1 MKSNLFLSMIIPSP
15 TSGKKPKISPKAF
28 IASTAVIIGDVTIE
42 AGANIWFGAV
52 LRGDEGHIH
61 IGKNTSI
68 QDNCVLHSE
77 HEVECKVGNNIIVG
91 HKATIHG
98 PCIVEDYAM
107 VGIDAVILQGTTVR
121 KGALVAGGAVARG
134 EIPAF
139 ALVAGVPAKVKKEL
153 DEKSRIEKGKEAAL
167 DYVTRAKKYLD
178 QGLNHPGI
186 EEFFDQTL

>member
-1 MKSNLFLSMIIPSP
+1 MKANLLFIMIIPSP

-28 IASTAVIIGDVTIE
+28 VASTAVIIGDVTIE

-77 HEVECKVGNNIIVG
+77 HEVECRVGNNIIVG

-98 PCIVEDYAM
+98 PCTVEDYAM
-107 VGIDAVILQGTTVR
+107 VGIDSVILQGTTVR
-121 KGALVAGGAVARG
+121 QGALVAGGAVARG

-139 ALVAGVPAKVKKEL
+139 AMVAGVPAKVKKEL
-153 DEKSRIEKGKEAAL
+153 DKTTRIEQGKEAAL
-167 DYVTRAKKYLD
+167 DYVIRAKKYLD

-186 EEFFDQTL
+186 EEFFDAAL